1 MTAFAAQSLLPSQPI
16 DNLIADTINDDAVAV
31 KVEACGHFLA
41 FVGSVAGLGGVA
53 LIKGRQGV
61 TDTVL
66 AKQLSGFFGRHF
78 APPNQDGI
86 AKFLAHPISACPV
99 TEENFPTDEDG
110 KVIAEGVMAQNRFVG
125 SGVLRQPLHQSQV
138 TFPQVKRHS
147 AIVQGDD
154 IALEEIAN
162 LTDPKSQGSNA
173 TDQQQDEG
181 GASADDDGAGQDKFV
196 PRPRRQEAHRQMSTF
211 YQLASLRRR
220 RQVNGEESAN
230 KPSNEKGMETGD
242 WGLTDEVSDGEK
254 GKQQEDAVVEGEF
267 QK

>member
-1 MTAFAAQSLLPSQPI
+1 LASWLPSQAI
-16 DNLIADTINDDAVAV
+16 DGVVAEAVNEVAVTV

-41 FVGSVAGLGGVA
+41 FVGLVVGLGGVA

-78 APPNQDGI
+78 APPNQDSI

-147 AIVQGDD
+147 TVVQGDG
-154 IALEEIAN
+154 IVLSEVAN

-181 GASADDDGAGQDKFV
+181 GASADDDGAGQDKFM
-196 PRPRRQEAHRQMSTF
+196 PRPRR
-211 YQLASLRRR
+211 
-220 RQVNGEESAN
+220 
-230 KPSNEKGMETGD
+230 
-242 WGLTDEVSDGEK
+242 
-254 GKQQEDAVVEGEF
+254 
-267 QK
+267 